1 MPAPPSASAPR
12 SSVGKRALQGAAFA
26 LFLTAFNLMLGTSEA
41 GFTRRQLYVLT
52 IGVALGGA
60 LGGVTYHAL
69 RGLSRR
75 SGWHRAAAIVISL
88 VVYAATSLLLLW
100 IGLVVMQ

>member
-1 MPAPPSASAPR
+1 M
-12 SSVGKRALQGAAFA
+12 GKRALQGAAFA

-52 IGVALGGA
+52 VGVALGGA
-60 LGGVTYHAL
+60 LGGITYHAL
-69 RGLSRR
+69 GRLSQR
-75 SGWHRAAAIVISL
+75 SGWHRAGAIVISL

-100 IGLVVMQ
+100 VGLVVLQ